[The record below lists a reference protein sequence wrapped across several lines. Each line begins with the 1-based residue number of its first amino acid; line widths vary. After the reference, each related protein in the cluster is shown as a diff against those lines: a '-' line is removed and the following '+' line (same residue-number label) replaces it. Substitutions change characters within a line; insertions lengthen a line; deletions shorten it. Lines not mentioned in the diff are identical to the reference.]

1 MKSAL
6 RIGVVAAAAIGP
18 ALTSLLSIASPQVW
32 SQSLIGDGLAAE
44 DDPGS
49 PYYSPGVPPPS
60 WQGRPYALPRESG
73 IGWRKR
79 YQ

>member
-1 MKSAL
+1 MKSVL
-6 RIGVVAAAAIGP
+6 RIVVVAAAVTP
-18 ALTSLLSIASPQVW
+18 ALMNLLSIANSLVW

-73 IGWRKR
+73 IAWRKR